1 MHEHAELLQQVQ
13 QLYHRKKK
21 NITKKLFPTKQTIP
35 ETRQYITPR
44 LILVVTNN
52 IVQYGEITIIL
63 VFSFGTAFT
72 SKC

>member
-21 NITKKLFPTKQTIP
+21 NITKRLFPTKQTIP

-44 LILVVTNN
+44 LILVVNNCPIWRDYNN
-52 IVQYGEITIIL
+52 I
-63 VFSFGTAFT
+63 SFQFWNLIYF
-72 SKC
+72 

>member
-21 NITKKLFPTKQTIP
+21 NITKKLFPTKQTIR

>member
-44 LILVVTNN
+44 LILVVNNN

>member
-35 ETRQYITPR
+35 ETRRYITPR
-44 LILVVTNN
+44 LILVVNRSIRRDYIN
-52 IVQYGEITIIL
+52 I
-63 VFSFGTAFT
+63 SFQVWNLIHL
-72 SKC
+72 

>member
-44 LILVVTNN
+44 LIWWLI

-63 VFSFGTAFT
+63 VFSFGTSFI

>member
-44 LILVVTNN
+44 LILVVNNN

-63 VFSFGTAFT
+63 VFSFGTSFT